1 MAAGDDK
8 TVKAPD
14 ETKAAPALA
23 PEPPARYR
31 ILSGGVAGVGGVTL
45 HYDTT
50 VTAAQ
55 IGDQARIDKLIA
67 RGSIRVA
74 DAAEQ

>member
-1 MAAGDDK
+1 MATQDDK
-8 TVKAPD
+8 AAKTPAAD
-14 ETKAAPALA
+14 DTKQTAAPT
-23 PEPPARYR
+23 RYR
-31 ILSGGVAGVGGVTL
+31 ILSGGVSGAGGVTL

-50 VTAAQ
+50 VTAEQ

-74 DAAEQ
+74 DATE